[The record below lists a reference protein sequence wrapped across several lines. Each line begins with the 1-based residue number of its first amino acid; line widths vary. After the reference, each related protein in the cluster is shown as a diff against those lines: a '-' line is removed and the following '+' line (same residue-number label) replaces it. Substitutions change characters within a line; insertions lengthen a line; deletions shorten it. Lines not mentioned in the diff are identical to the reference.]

1 MNKSAM
7 LLLTAIPVSSSFAQD
22 SGKGPNLFQYDPASV
37 AFVSPALENYID
49 SSINNDLWKRP
60 QLSLRDRSVITLA
73 VIISRNQNS
82 LLAGEVK
89 RALDNGVKPAEISE
103 ILTHL
108 AFYSGL
114 ANATM
119 ASDIIREVFIA
130 RGIGREAIPSA
141 NPVLLPLDEK
151 SEEKRV
157 ASANEIAGVV
167 SPGLV
172 KYTTDVLFR
181 SLWLRPGLSPRD
193 RSLVTMTSLIANGQV
208 GQIGFHLNKAMDNG
222 LTREQVGESL
232 AQIAFYAG
240 WPNAFSA
247 VPVIKEVFNNRE
259 N

>member
-1 MNKSAM
+1 MNKLAI
-7 LLLTAIPVSSSFAQD
+7 LTLTVIPLSSSFSQRQ
-22 SGKGPNLFQYDPASV
+22 SEGPNLLHHDPASV

-49 SSINNDLWKRP
+49 GSINNDLWKRP
-60 QLSLRDRSVITLA
+60 QLSPRDRSVITLA

-82 LLAGEVK
+82 LLAGELN

-114 ANATM
+114 DNATS
-119 ASDIIREVFIA
+119 ASDIIREVFSA
-130 RGIGREAIPSA
+130 RGIGTEAMPAA

-151 SEEKRV
+151 NEEKRV
-157 ASANEIAGVV
+157 ATASEIAGAV

-247 VPVIKEVFNNRE
+247 VPIIKEVFNHRE
-259 N
+259 S